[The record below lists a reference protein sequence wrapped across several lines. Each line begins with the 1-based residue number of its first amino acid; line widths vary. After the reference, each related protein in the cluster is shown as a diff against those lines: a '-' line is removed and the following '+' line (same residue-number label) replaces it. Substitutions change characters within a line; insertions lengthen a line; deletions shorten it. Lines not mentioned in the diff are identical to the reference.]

1 MESMLCCILEGVKSA
16 ILRLIKEEFLTTN
29 QTSATWKRVG
39 KLKITT
45 IHAPVGVAL
54 LRLKNEIVRLKNEIY
69 FYFLIMSTSL
79 ITSTFALITSTFAL
93 ITSTFALITSTYAKN
108 RKKSALRAD
117 FTKHPKY
124 GCGAEI

>member
-1 MESMLCCILEGVKSA
+1 MVCQTCGHYKSYGEYALLHTGRSQVCETSIDKRRIPHNQSNKCHLETC
-16 ILRLIKEEFLTTN
+16 R
-29 QTSATWKRVG
+29 

-79 ITSTFALITSTFAL
+79 ITSTFALITST
-93 ITSTFALITSTYAKN
+93 YAKN
-108 RKKSALRAD
+108 RKKSYIL
-117 FTKHPKY
+117 Y
-124 GCGAEI
+124 LIL